1 MRRILVIAGA
11 LLAVN
16 IVATASVSAAS
27 CASGG
32 PCRLGAVGP
41 GGGRIVYVASTP
53 QWWGQYVEARP
64 HTTARGMP
72 WSLRSTESVYSVSHG
87 PLIRQRIDARGIGMG
102 AVNTQRIIQQNGDGR
117 YAARI
122 ADSAVLGN
130 KSDWVLPSRD
140 ELDAMYHLV
149 DAGYWRTMVRSAYWT
164 STENSDGYAW
174 YQMFQDGTQFTDEN
188 GVGKENGISIK
199 SNKERIRSTR
209 HSGSGFPSYLY
220 RLALVR
226 YVGPTAGTRP
236 AVSAPAL
243 TGNVC
248 VEGGPC
254 AVGDIGPAG
263 GVVFYDAGTTKSWGR
278 YLEAAPKATETS
290 GLPWKRLSANDKRAP
305 LYVNTVRAT
314 ARQQR
319 IAAKLIGQGEV
330 NTQRITK
337 RYGVANYA
345 ARYAQVLVV
354 NGYDD
359 WFLPSVDE
367 LNEMY
372 KFMHAHATSFDDTRN
387 TFYWSSS
394 EYDLNNAW
402 TINFK
407 DGQEFDREKYLVPKP
422 GVKALRI
429 RAIRAF
435 G

>member
-1 MRRILVIAGA
+1 MKR
-11 LLAVN
+11 LLFFATMLFVAN
-16 IVATASVSAAS
+16 IPSSASAAT
-27 CASGG
+27 CAEGG
-32 PCRLGAVGP
+32 QCVLGDVGP
-41 GGGRIVYVASTP
+41 GGGRIVYVSSTP
-53 QWWGQYVEARP
+53 RWWGQYIEARP
-64 HTTARGMP
+64 MTTSRGMP
-72 WSLRSTESVYSVSHG
+72 WSLRFNESIYSVADG

-102 AVNTQRIIQQNGDGR
+102 AINTQLIIQQNGEGR

-122 ADSAVLGN
+122 ADNAVLGG

-149 DAGYWRTMVRSAYWT
+149 NVGYWRTMVRVAYWT
-164 STENSDGYAW
+164 STENADGFAW

-188 GVGKENGISIK
+188 GVGKINGISIK
-199 SNKERIRSTR
+199 SNKDRIRNTR
-209 HSGSGFPSYLY
+209 HGGSGFPSSLY
-220 RLALVR
+220 RIALVR

-236 AVSAPAL
+236 AVSTPQL

-263 GVVFYDAGTTKSWGR
+263 GVVFYDAGVSRNWGR
-278 YLEAAPKATETS
+278 YLEASPKAAETS
-290 GLPWKRLSANDKRAP
+290 GLPWKRLSANDRRAP
-305 LYVNTVRAT
+305 LYVDTPRAT
-314 ARQQR
+314 ARLQR
-319 IAAKLIGQGEV
+319 TAAKLIGQGEV
-330 NTQRITK
+330 NTRRIVK
-337 RYGVANYA
+337 RYGTASYA
-345 ARYAQVLVV
+345 ARYAQQLEF
-354 NGYDD
+354 NGFDD

-372 KFMHAHATSFDDTRN
+372 KFMHANVTAIDDTRN
-387 TFYWSSS
+387 TYYWSSS

-407 DGQEFDREKYLVPKP
+407 DGQQFDREKYLVPGS